1 MAIAAYDTLFP
12 MAAKL
17 DPEIIPPG
25 AEPRAQRSTLS
36 DEQLDEIAAWLDDVF
51 VVPGTNIRFGLD
63 ALAGLLPG
71 IGDLVTGMASM
82 LILQAAW
89 QRGLP
94 RVALLR
100 MLVNIAFDTVVG
112 SIPIVGDLFDVAWKA
127 NRRNVELMKKYSAG
141 SERRYTLEDY
151 GFLMFLVIV
160 TLSLLALPLLV
171 LWVAYVMIRS

>member
-1 MAIAAYDTLFP
+1 

-25 AEPRAQRSTLS
+25 AEPRAQRSALS
-36 DEQLDEIAAWLDDVF
+36 DEQLEDIASWLDDVF
-51 VVPGTNIRFGLD
+51 VIPGTNLRFGFD
-63 ALAGLLPG
+63 ALGGLLPG
-71 IGDLVTGMASM
+71 IGDLLTGMASM

-112 SIPIVGDLFDVAWKA
+112 SIPIAGDLFDVAWKA

-141 SERRYTLEDY
+141 SERRHTLEDY
-151 GFLMFLVIV
+151 VFLVLLALV
-160 TLSLLALPLLV
+160 TLALLALPVLV
-171 LWVAYVMIRS
+171 LWALYVMIRS

>member
-1 MAIAAYDTLFP
+1 MAEKF
-12 MAAKL
+12 
-17 DPEIIPPG
+17 DPEVIPPG

-36 DEQLDEIAAWLDDVF
+36 DEQLEDIASWLDDVF
-51 VVPGTNIRFGLD
+51 AVPGTNIRFGFD

-71 IGDLVTGMASM
+71 IGDLLTGMASM

-112 SIPIVGDLFDVAWKA
+112 TIPIAGDLFDVAWKA
-127 NRRNVELMKKYSAG
+127 NRKNVELMKKYSAG
-141 SERRYTLEDY
+141 SERRHSFEDY
-151 GFLMFLVIV
+151 VFLALLALA
-160 TLSLLALPLLV
+160 TLALLALPVLV
-171 LWVAYVMIRS
+171 LWALYVMIRS